1 MSSTLRDLMGAYAD
15 EAERCIRCGFCN
27 SVCPTTLSSI
37 GHIPSRT
44 SRGRLVLL
52 QSSLNNGT
60 PHPFTPRFKELID
73 LCIGCLRCLNVC
85 PARIPIPTVMS
96 SYRRAYII
104 AVGEKMLSRGE
115 RMVAHYEPIVK
126 YLSRAP
132 APLRKILLGKPLLQ
146 LFRRIGEFA
155 DDAPLPIPE
164 GGALDKYFKKNA
176 PRPGH
181 RTLAYFSDTY
191 ARFVKPSVGISAR
204 ELLRTAGIELTY
216 PRQYDSGV
224 ILWELG
230 FWERVAKLAA
240 RNVDSLFEEVEK
252 GRRILCT
259 SPASTLMLRE
269 VYPKLLD
276 NEKSRTVSEA
286 VVDINEL
293 INGLVESGRLS
304 ANLSGF
310 SPILHSTCLSQ
321 HLNLTGQIAEAFE
334 KLGAHIEGVVT
345 ECCGSGGLWGLFRKN
360 RKLSTEIGGILLK
373 RLGPGDTVLSYSET
387 CAQQVIS
394 LTHGKKAVHLPHEAL
409 YNWVKRAITQYQAVH
424 ISQAS

>member
-1 MSSTLRDLMGAYAD
+1 MMGPYAD

-52 QSSLNNGT
+52 QSSLEKGT

-73 LCIGCLRCLNVC
+73 LCIGCLRCVSVC

-96 SYRRAYII
+96 SYRRAYTV
-104 AVGEKMLSRGE
+104 AVRGKSLSRGE
-115 RMVAHYEPIVK
+115 RVVVNYEPVVK

-132 APLRKILLGKPLLQ
+132 GLLRKMLLGKPLLW
-146 LFRRIGEFA
+146 LFRRVAGFA

-164 GGALDKYFKKNA
+164 GGTLDNHFKNRK
-176 PRPGH
+176 PRPGYQ
-181 RTLAYFSDTY
+181 TLAYFSDTY
-191 ARFVKPSVGISAR
+191 ARFVKPSIGISAR
-204 ELLRTAGIELTY
+204 ELLRTAEIELVY

-224 ILWELG
+224 IFWELG
-230 FWERVAKLAA
+230 LWDKVKKLAA
-240 RNVDSLFEEVEK
+240 LNVEILSGEVEK
-252 GRRILCT
+252 GRKILCT

-269 VYPKLLD
+269 VYPRLLD

-293 INGLVESGRLS
+293 INSLVESGRLS
-304 ANLSGF
+304 ANLSGLSF
-310 SPILHSTCLSQ
+310 ILHSTCLSQ
-321 HLNLTGQIAEAFE
+321 YLHLTSHIAGTFE
-334 KLGAHIEGVVT
+334 KLGARVGGVAT

-360 RKLSTEIGGILLK
+360 RGLSTEIGGKLLK
-373 RLGPGDTVLSYSET
+373 RLGPSGAVLSYSET
-387 CAQQVIS
+387 CAQQIIS
-394 LTHGKKAVHLPHEAL
+394 LTQGKKAVYLPHEAL
-409 YNWVKRAITQYQAVH
+409 YNWVRRAATHYQSEH
-424 ISQAS
+424 IAQAS